1 MGDGKRAEAEPKE
14 GWEQRGRADSLRQKQ
29 LLMESPRGEQSPHH
43 LGPRRRRK
51 KLSAVGY
58 EKEGVRWRGLWL
70 EW

>member
-1 MGDGKRAEAEPKE
+1 MQKQSQRKAGSKE
-14 GWEQRGRADSLRQKQ
+14 DEQTVFRQKQ